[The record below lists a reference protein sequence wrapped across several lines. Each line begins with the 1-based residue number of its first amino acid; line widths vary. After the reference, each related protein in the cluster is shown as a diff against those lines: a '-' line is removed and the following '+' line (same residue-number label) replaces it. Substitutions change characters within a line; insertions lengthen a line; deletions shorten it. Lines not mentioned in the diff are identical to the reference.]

1 MKKASDILAEGKKIL
16 KDAGIESFVFDAI
29 QLFEH
34 IYGMTKTDVI
44 LSPDKLLCENDF
56 ISLCNKRA
64 DGQPLQYIL
73 GKWEFMGLEF
83 YVDRNVLIPRA
94 DTETSVNYVLEQG
107 GTPTVLDMCTGS
119 GCIGISVAHYLKGAS
134 VTLADVSD
142 GALAVAKKNAEL
154 NGVDVEIIK
163 ADLTLGFEKYF
174 EKERF
179 DIIVSNPPYIK
190 SADMKT
196 LSREVLCEPEI
207 ALDGGPDGTDFY
219 KSLILL
225 WKDALKDGGVMV
237 LESGY
242 DTWQDICT
250 LFTECGYRDIV
261 TRRDINGIV
270 RTVSAKK
277 ANDNF

>member
-16 KDAGIESFVFDAI
+16 KDAGIESFVFDAM

-44 LSPDKLLCENDF
+44 LSPDKLLCEDGF
-56 ISLCNKRA
+56 ISLCNERA